1 MRIMNT
7 QAKNKQEPQESVEP
21 GIIRDK
27 ILHILKLYPIIS
39 PTMLQGGL
47 GPYMKP
53 IQWRPVLENLIAQG
67 VVVESQRSRQT
78 HQERYNTYTFLHLAE
93 TKLTHIDS

>member
-1 MRIMNT
+1 MNT
-7 QAKNKQEPQESVEP
+7 QTKNKQEVIDP

-27 ILHILKLYPIIS
+27 ILHILSLYPIIS

-53 IQWRPVLENLIAQG
+53 IQWRPVLEALIAEG
-67 VVVESQRSRQT
+67 LVTESQRSRQT
-78 HQERYNTYTFLHLAE
+78 HQERYNTYTFLHLPK
-93 TKLTHIDS
+93 TKLDHIDS